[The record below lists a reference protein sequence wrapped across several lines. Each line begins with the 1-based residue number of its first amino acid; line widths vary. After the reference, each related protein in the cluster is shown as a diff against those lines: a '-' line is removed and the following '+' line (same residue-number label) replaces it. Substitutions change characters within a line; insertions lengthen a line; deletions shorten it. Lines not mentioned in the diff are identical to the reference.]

1 MKMWGL
7 CPPYFL
13 SVIPGSSFPQ
23 VPRPMSPPNGCSS
36 SWLPILHPTPLRAQ
50 RQMGRHGDRQAR
62 RPQTSSQSVLEKKAL
77 KLQTM
82 VSITHTHAY
91 IRKPF
96 LEPTLSLTLTWMHRH
111 TQTHTHTCASSV
123 LTSS

>member
-1 MKMWGL
+1 MSAEEGNLILTLLRK
-7 CPPYFL
+7 PDQQRK
-13 SVIPGSSFPQ
+13 Q

-77 KLQTM
+77 KLHTM
-82 VSITHTHAY
+82 
-91 IRKPF
+91 REKK
-96 LEPTLSLTLTWMHRH
+96 LSNCWQKANNL
-111 TQTHTHTCASSV
+111 
-123 LTSS
+123 